1 MKPERRY
8 AGEIRVSGRILSG
21 PALVYGDT
29 SPSHRERFLPGAF
42 GDAVSGAPVALNLQH
57 DPERVI
63 ARNGDGLTLY
73 DSPRSLD
80 IRATL
85 REGSAELA
93 LVRRRALR
101 GLSIEFSAEQESRS
115 GGVRVVERAHLLG
128 IGLVDAGSYPG
139 STVELRARSGRTIE
153 AEIPPDTDLACE
165 CSGAGCTFAR
175 FAQAALSEMLTA
187 AFEEVG
193 AGHLVA
199 AFNSYANPIGSAS
212 RGTVR
217 RTSEFGVAIDIPD
230 SEAGRRV
237 LAAHDDAGIVVRP
250 FIAPGDAGEIQPR
263 TTADRIEAL
272 SKIGRRATVENVRVY
287 NTAPELRGLIISSTD
302 RREGWP
308 EPRIVATPGIDLEPR
323 SRRTRRWQ

>member
-8 AGEIRVSGRILSG
+8 AGEIRVSGRTLSG

-29 SPSHRERFLPGAF
+29 SPGHRERFVPGAF
-42 GDAVSGAPVALNLQH
+42 GEGVAGASIALNIQH

-63 ARNGDGLTLY
+63 ARNGSGLTIY

-80 IRATL
+80 LRAEL

-93 LVRRRALR
+93 LVRRGALR
-101 GLSIEFSAEQESRS
+101 GLSIEFASEQESRDA
-115 GGVRVVERAHLLG
+115 GVRVVERARLLG
-128 IGLVDAGSYPG
+128 IGLVDTGSYPG
-139 STVELRARSGRTIE
+139 STVELRARSGRTVE

-165 CSGAGCTFAR
+165 CSGAGCTFAN
-175 FAQAALSEMLTA
+175 FAQAALTEMLTA
-187 AFEEVG
+187 AFEEAG

-217 RTSEFGVAIDIPD
+217 RSSEFGVQIDIPD

-237 LAAHDDAGIVVRP
+237 AAAHDDAGIVVRP
-250 FIAPGDAGEIQPR
+250 FLAPGEAGEIE
-263 TTADRIEAL
+263 T
-272 SKIGRRATVENVRVY
+272 RAGGNVRVY
-287 NTAPELRGLIISSTD
+287 RTAPELRGLIISSTD

-308 EPRIVATPGIDLEPR
+308 EPRIIPTPGFDSEPR
-323 SRRTRRWQ
+323 ARRIRRWR